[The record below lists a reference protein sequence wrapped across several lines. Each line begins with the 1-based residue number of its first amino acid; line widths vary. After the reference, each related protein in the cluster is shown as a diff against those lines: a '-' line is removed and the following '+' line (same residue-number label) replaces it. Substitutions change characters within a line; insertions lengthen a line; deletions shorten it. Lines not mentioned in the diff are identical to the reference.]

1 MERMEVNMKVA
12 VMRDLNK
19 MAFTKRPIPQP
30 KEDEVLMGAAL
41 DKELSFK
48 TIFCYR
54 HIYPIAIEAVAS
66 GKVNIQGI
74 VTNIFDFDDVQNAM
88 DISVKDKANAV
99 KSVIKIN

>member
-1 MERMEVNMKVA
+1 MLQLFNGRKVERLKINRNRTKYYMERMEVNMKVA

-41 DKELSFK
+41 DKEFSFK

-66 GKVNIQGI
+66 GKVNI
-74 VTNIFDFDDVQNAM
+74 
-88 DISVKDKANAV
+88 
-99 KSVIKIN
+99 